1 MCLVVA
7 ALGVSADWPVVLVAN
22 RDEAFDRPT
31 QPLTRQPSAPGP
43 DGVAPVWLGGRD
55 LRASGTWMGAAANG
69 RVAVVTNVRRA
80 ARAEAGANQSR
91 GTLATDWLMARAA
104 PWQRAPA
111 SVGGCN
117 LLLHTPGVG
126 WEHASNCLADGTVAT
141 GWQRLRLEPGMH
153 SMSNGHWSE
162 RWPKQHEL
170 IHTVTQA
177 LQQPAAQRLTALQ
190 RALRSQRQPQDWQLP
205 HTGVPWSAE
214 RRLAPVFVQWPERGY
229 GTRSSAVL
237 WTTAA
242 QPHTWRMCEWQHTPE
257 GATAAPR
264 QRALR
269 WR

>member
-31 QPLTRQPSAPGP
+31 QPLTRQPSPPGSNE
-43 DGVAPVWLGGRD
+43 AASVWLGGRD
-55 LRASGTWMGAAANG
+55 LRAGGTWMGAAANG

-91 GTLATDWLMARAA
+91 GTLATDWLTARAA

-170 IHTVTQA
+170 IHAVTQA

-190 RALRSQRQPQDWQLP
+190 RALRSQRQPQDSQLP